1 MKKTAKILISIMLI
15 VSVALSIAS
24 CEAVGYILS
33 RFDRTNSRGPRDWY
47 EGCPVPEGYTGG
59 ISGDYRFHESY
70 EIKWLETY
78 EEMVDAVTRLRAH
91 GTEIHPIALFDCE
104 DYGFDLKFCIVFKR
118 PKEQLSEGQGYF
130 DRKLDGVEIST
141 YVFFEN
147 ITIEDLEYYD
157 VCVLKC
163 AQIYNYQY
171 SRFFATHESTEAIS
185 IEKLGQENT
194 LENRYAVRDNDS
206 TLFVFYTYCYL
217 ILTEDQIEIL
227 EKTLVVIT

>member
-1 MKKTAKILISIMLI
+1 MKKTAKILISLLLI

-33 RFDRTNSRGPRDWY
+33 RFDRTESRGPYDWY
-47 EGCPVPEGYTGG
+47 EGCPVPKGYTGG
-59 ISGDYRFHESY
+59 LFVPYEFHELY

-78 EEMVDAVTRLRAH
+78 EELQDAITRLRAH

-104 DYGFDLKFCIVFKR
+104 EYGFDLKFCIVFKR

-147 ITIEDLEYYD
+147 ITIEELVYKE
-157 VCVLKC
+157 VITLQC
-163 AQIYNYQY
+163 IHINNYKD
-171 SRFFATHESTEAIS
+171 SHFFANREITGSFS
-185 IEKLGQENT
+185 IEEVVEWSSLTYLYQVYSNGS
-194 LENRYAVRDNDS
+194 A
-206 TLFVFYTYCYL
+206 LFPFYTYWDL
-217 ILTEDQIEIL
+217 HLTEEQIEIL
-227 EKTLVVIT
+227 EKTLVVID